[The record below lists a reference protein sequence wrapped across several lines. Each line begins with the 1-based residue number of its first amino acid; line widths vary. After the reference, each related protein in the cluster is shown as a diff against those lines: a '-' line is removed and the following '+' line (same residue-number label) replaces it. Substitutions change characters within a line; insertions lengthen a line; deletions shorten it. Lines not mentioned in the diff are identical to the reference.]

1 MSAESDLDIRWPI
14 GLLFSL
20 MGCLVAVYGLISSAR
35 TLYRPLDSAQTQ
47 VINLNLWWG
56 LVMLVF
62 GMCMVLGAVRAQGR
76 RAEDE
81 ISS

>member
-20 MGCLVAVYGLISSAR
+20 MGSLVAVYGLISSAR
-35 TLYRPLDSAQTQ
+35 TLYRPLDSAATKA
-47 VINLNLWWG
+47 INLNLWWG

-62 GMCMVLGAVRAQGR
+62 GICMVAGALRAQGR
-76 RAEDE
+76 RPEDE
-81 ISS
+81 SSS